1 MHTNA
6 DQNHLTPIMRK
17 GIVVLLL
24 VIQTVLLAAHF
35 FVYETWIYFWQ
46 PAGAGWM
53 GWRSA
58 AVLLPAMSFVAASL
72 LSFKYWN
79 GVTRVFYRA
88 AAIWLG
94 LFNFLFLAGV
104 GTWLTGLAGLAFG
117 ARWNQRLVVAAWFG
131 VAVVAAVWGM
141 INARVT
147 RVRRVRVRL
156 PNLPA
161 AWQGRTAAMISDLH
175 LGHVRGAN
183 FARQIVA
190 TIRQLRPAIVFL
202 AGDLYDGSYAD
213 LDALAS
219 PLRGLNAPLGN
230 YFVAG
235 NHEEMR
241 NSGAHLQAAKDA
253 GLRLLNNEKVIVDG
267 MQIIGVHYH
276 EASHP
281 ERLNAVLEKALID
294 REQASVLLVHAPD
307 QLAVA
312 ERAGISLQL
321 SGHTHR
327 GQFFPWT
334 WITKR
339 MYKKFAYGLQKFGA
353 MLVYTS
359 SGAGTWG
366 PPLRVCSH
374 PEIVL
379 IQFV

>member
-1 MHTNA
+1 
-6 DQNHLTPIMRK
+6 MRK
-17 GIVVLLL
+17 EILVFLAVFQSVLLS
-24 VIQTVLLAAHF
+24 AHF
-35 FVYETWIYFWQ
+35 FVYETWVYFWE
-46 PAGAGWM
+46 PVGTA
-53 GWRSA
+53 RSA
-58 AVLLPAMSFVAASL
+58 AANAVVFLIAVSFVVASL

-79 GVTRVFYRA
+79 RVTRTVYRA

-94 LFNFLFLAGV
+94 LFNFLFLASA
-104 GTWLTGLAGLAFG
+104 GTWISKLIAIALGLHWNNRAMIGTWFAIAVLA
-117 ARWNQRLVVAAWFG
+117 AT
-131 VAVVAAVWGM
+131 WGM
-141 INARVT
+141 INASVT
-147 RVRRVRVRL
+147 RISRVKVSL
-156 PNLPA
+156 PNLPE
-161 AWQGRTAAMISDLH
+161 AWQGRTAAMVSDLH

-183 FARQIVA
+183 FARGIVA
-190 TIRQLRPAIVFL
+190 RIRQLRPAIVFL

-213 LDALAS
+213 LNALAS

-241 NSGAHLQAAKDA
+241 NSSAHLEAAKNA
-253 GLRLLNNEKVIVDG
+253 GLRLLNNEKIVVDG

-276 EASHP
+276 SASHP
-281 ERLNAVLEKALID
+281 ERLNTILGKMEID
-294 REQASVLLVHAPD
+294 RQQASVLLVHAPD

-312 ERAGISLQL
+312 EGAGISLQL

-334 WITKR
+334 WLTKR
-339 MYKKFAYGLQKFGA
+339 MYKQFAYGLQRFGA

>member
-1 MHTNA
+1 
-6 DQNHLTPIMRK
+6 MRK
-17 GIVVLLL
+17 EIAVLLL
-24 VIQTVLLAAHF
+24 VIQTILLAAHF
-35 FVYETWIYFWQ
+35 FVYGTWIYFWQ
-46 PAGAGWM
+46 PAGAAWM
-53 GWRSA
+53 GWRST

-79 GVTRVFYRA
+79 GVTRVFYHA

-94 LFNFLFLAGV
+94 LFNFLFLASV

-117 ARWNQRLVVAAWFG
+117 AHSNQRVVVAAWFG

-141 INARVT
+141 INARMT
-147 RVRRVRVRL
+147 RVRRVKVSL

-183 FARQIVA
+183 FARGIVA

-241 NSGAHLQAAKDA
+241 NASVHWHAAKHG
-253 GLRLLNNEKVIVDG
+253 GLRLLNNEKVILDATK
-267 MQIIGVHYH
+267 IIGVHDH
-276 EASHP
+276 QWPH
-281 ERLNAVLEKALID
+281 
-294 REQASVLLVHAPD
+294 
-307 QLAVA
+307 
-312 ERAGISLQL
+312 SL
-321 SGHTHR
+321 
-327 GQFFPWT
+327 
-334 WITKR
+334 K
-339 MYKKFAYGLQKFGA
+339 
-353 MLVYTS
+353 V
-359 SGAGTWG
+359 
-366 PPLRVCSH
+366 
-374 PEIVL
+374 
-379 IQFV
+379 

>member
-1 MHTNA
+1 MHTNEG
-6 DQNHLTPIMRK
+6 DKHLTAIMRK
-17 GIVVLLL
+17 GIVVLVA
-24 VIQTVLLAAHF
+24 VIQSVLLAAHF
-35 FVYETWIYFWQ
+35 FVYETWIYFWE
-46 PAGAGWM
+46 PTGSGWM
-53 GWRSA
+53 GKRA
-58 AVLLPAMSFVAASL
+58 LAVLLLAVSFIAASL
-72 LSFKYWN
+72 LSFRYWN
-79 GVTRVFYRA
+79 RVTRVFYRA
-88 AAIWLG
+88 SAIWLG

-104 GTWLTGLAGLAFG
+104 ATWLTAAARWAFG
-117 ARWNQRLVVAAWFG
+117 AHWSSRGMVGAWFAAAVLAAAWG
-131 VAVVAAVWGM
+131 L
-141 INARVT
+141 INASVT
-147 RVRRVRVRL
+147 RVRRVKVSL
-156 PNLPA
+156 PNLPL

-183 FARQIVA
+183 FARNIVA
-190 TIRQLRPAIVFL
+190 RIRQLRPAIVFL
-202 AGDLYDGSYAD
+202 AGDLYDGSFAD
-213 LDALAS
+213 LNALAG
-219 PLRGLNAPLGN
+219 PLRGLNTPLGN

-241 NSGAHLQAAKDA
+241 DSGAHLQAAKDA
-253 GLRLLNNEKVIVDG
+253 GLRLLNNEKVVVDG

-281 ERLNAVLEKALID
+281 ERLNAVLKKASID

-312 ERAGISLQL
+312 EQAGISLQL

-334 WITKR
+334 WLTKR
-339 MYKKFAYGLQKFGA
+339 MYKQFTYGLQKFGA

-379 IQFV
+379 IQFI

>member
-1 MHTNA
+1 
-6 DQNHLTPIMRK
+6 MRPS
-17 GIVVLLL
+17 IAVFLAVV
-24 VIQTVLLAAHF
+24 QTILLAAHF
-35 FVYETWIYFWQ
+35 FVFETWLYFWS
-46 PAGAGWM
+46 PGAS
-53 GWRSA
+53 SA
-58 AVLLPAMSFVAASL
+58 LSDARYVVVLLAVSFVAASL
-72 LSFKYWN
+72 LSFRYWN
-79 GVTRVFYRA
+79 GLTRVFYRA

-94 LFNFLFLAGV
+94 FFNFLFLGALGV
-104 GTWLTGLAGLAFG
+104 WLTALIGKVAGAHWDG
-117 ARWNQRLVVAAWFG
+117 RAVVGAWF
-131 VAVVAAVWGM
+131 AAAAAATLWGM

-147 RVRRVRVRL
+147 RVSRIQVRL

-161 AWQGRTAAMISDLH
+161 SWQGRKAAMISDLH

-183 FARQIVA
+183 FAREIVSR
-190 TIRQLRPAIVFL
+190 IRQLRPEIVFL
-202 AGDLYDGSYAD
+202 AGDLYDGSFAD

-235 NHEEMR
+235 NHEEIR
-241 NSGAHLQAAKDA
+241 DSGAHLEAAKNA
-253 GLRLLNNEKVIVDG
+253 GLRLLNNEKVVVDG
-267 MQIIGVHYH
+267 MQIIGMHYH

-281 ERLNAVLEKALID
+281 ERLNSALGKLAINP
-294 REQASVLLVHAPD
+294 RQASVLLVHAPD

-312 ERAGISLQL
+312 EKAGISLQL

-334 WITKR
+334 WLTKR
-339 MYKKFAYGLQKFGA
+339 MYKQFAYGLQRFGQ

>member
-1 MHTNA
+1 MHTNKGDKHQTA
-6 DQNHLTPIMRK
+6 IMRK
-17 GIVVLLL
+17 GIVVLVA
-24 VIQTVLLAAHF
+24 VIQSVLLAAHF
-35 FVYETWIYFWQ
+35 FVYETWIYFWE
-46 PAGAGWM
+46 PTGSGWM
-53 GWRSA
+53 GRRA
-58 AVLLPAMSFVAASL
+58 LAVLLLAVSFIAASL
-72 LSFKYWN
+72 LSFRYWN
-79 GVTRVFYRA
+79 SVTRVFYRA
-88 AAIWLG
+88 SAIWLG

-104 GTWLTGLAGLAFG
+104 ATWLTAAARWAFG
-117 ARWNQRLVVAAWFG
+117 AHWSSRGMVGAWFAAAVLAAAWG
-131 VAVVAAVWGM
+131 L
-141 INARVT
+141 INASVT
-147 RVRRVRVRL
+147 RIRRVKVSL
-156 PNLPA
+156 PNLPL

-183 FARQIVA
+183 FARNIVA
-190 TIRQLRPAIVFL
+190 RIRQLRPAIVFL
-202 AGDLYDGSYAD
+202 AGDLYDGSFAD
-213 LDALAS
+213 LNALAG
-219 PLRGLNAPLGN
+219 PLRGLNTPLGN

-241 NSGAHLQAAKDA
+241 DSGAHLQAAKDA
-253 GLRLLNNEKVIVDG
+253 GLRLLNNEKVVVDG

-281 ERLNAVLEKALID
+281 ERLNAVLKNASID

-312 ERAGISLQL
+312 EQAGISLQL

-334 WITKR
+334 WLTKR
-339 MYKKFAYGLQKFGA
+339 MYKQFTYGLQKFGA

-379 IQFV
+379 IQFI

>member
-1 MHTNA
+1 MRSGIVVFLA
-6 DQNHLTPIMRK
+6 VFQSILLAAHLFVYETFRHFWRTGSSTALPGART
-17 GIVVLLL
+17 VVLLL
-24 VIQTVLLAAHF
+24 AI
-35 FVYETWIYFWQ
+35 
-46 PAGAGWM
+46 
-53 GWRSA
+53 
-58 AVLLPAMSFVAASL
+58 SFLVASL

-79 GVTRVFYRA
+79 RVTRVFYRV

-94 LFNFLFLAGV
+94 VFNFLFLASLGI
-104 GTWLTGLAGLAFG
+104 WLTALTVKAFG
-117 ARWNQRLVVAAWFG
+117 VHWSGRGIVAGWFATALVAA
-131 VAVVAAVWGM
+131 AWGM
-141 INARVT
+141 INASVT
-147 RVRRVRVRL
+147 RISRVKVSL

-161 AWQGRTAAMISDLH
+161 VWQGRTAAMVSDLH
-175 LGHVRGAN
+175 LGHVRGAR
-183 FARQIVA
+183 FARNIVA
-190 TIRQLRPAIVFL
+190 QIRQLKPAIVFL

-241 NSGAHLQAAKDA
+241 DAGAHLRAAKNA
-253 GLRLLNNEKVIVDG
+253 GLQLLNNEKVVVDG
-267 MQIIGVHYH
+267 MQIIGVHH
-276 EASHP
+276 RDAARA
-281 ERLNAVLEKALID
+281 ERLNAVLQRVAID
-294 REQASVLLVHAPD
+294 RGQPSVLLVHAPD

-312 ERAGISLQL
+312 EQAGISLQL

-334 WITKR
+334 WLTRRI
-339 MYKKFAYGLQKFGA
+339 YKQFVYGLQRFGA

>member
-1 MHTNA
+1 
-6 DQNHLTPIMRK
+6 MRP
-17 GIVVLLL
+17 GIAVFVGVV
-24 VIQTVLLAAHF
+24 QTVLLAAHF
-35 FVYETWIYFWQ
+35 FVFETWLYFWS
-46 PAGAGWM
+46 PGASAGLAD
-53 GWRSA
+53 A
-58 AVLLPAMSFVAASL
+58 KYVVILLAISFVAASL

-79 GVTRVFYRA
+79 ALTRGFYRA

-94 LFNFLFLAGV
+94 LFNFVFLGALGI
-104 GTWLTGLAGLAFG
+104 WLTALIEKASG
-117 ARWNQRLVVAAWFG
+117 AHWNGRILVGAWF
-131 VAVVAAVWGM
+131 AAAAAAALWGI
-141 INARVT
+141 INASVT
-147 RVRRVRVRL
+147 RIRRIQVRL

-161 AWQGRTAAMISDLH
+161 SWQGRTAAMISDLH

-183 FARQIVA
+183 FAREIVSR
-190 TIRQLRPAIVFL
+190 IRQLRPAIVFL
-202 AGDLYDGSYAD
+202 AGDLYDGSFAD

-235 NHEEMR
+235 NHEEIR
-241 NSGAHLQAAKDA
+241 DPGAHLEAAKNA
-253 GLRLLNNEKVIVDG
+253 GLRLLNNEKVMVDG
-267 MQIIGVHYH
+267 MQIIGMHYH

-281 ERLNAVLEKALID
+281 ERLNTALGKLDID
-294 REQASVLLVHAPD
+294 RQQASVLLVHAPD

-312 ERAGISLQL
+312 EKAGISLQL

-334 WITKR
+334 WLTKR
-339 MYKKFAYGLQKFGA
+339 MYKQFAYGLQRFGQ

>member
-1 MHTNA
+1 V
-6 DQNHLTPIMRK
+6 K
-17 GIVVLLL
+17 V
-24 VIQTVLLAAHF
+24 
-35 FVYETWIYFWQ
+35 
-46 PAGAGWM
+46 
-53 GWRSA
+53 S
-58 AVLLPAMSFVAASL
+58 
-72 LSFKYWN
+72 
-79 GVTRVFYRA
+79 
-88 AAIWLG
+88 
-94 LFNFLFLAGV
+94 
-104 GTWLTGLAGLAFG
+104 
-117 ARWNQRLVVAAWFG
+117 
-131 VAVVAAVWGM
+131 
-141 INARVT
+141 
-147 RVRRVRVRL
+147 L
-156 PNLPA
+156 PNLPL

-183 FARQIVA
+183 FARNIVA
-190 TIRQLRPAIVFL
+190 RIRQLRPAIVFL

-241 NSGAHLQAAKDA
+241 DSGAHLQAAKAA
-253 GLRLLNNEKVIVDG
+253 GLRLLNNEKVVVDG

-281 ERLNAVLEKALID
+281 ERLNRVLKNASID

-312 ERAGISLQL
+312 EQAGISLQL

-334 WITKR
+334 WLTKR
-339 MYKKFAYGLQKFGA
+339 MYKQFTYGLQKFGA

-379 IQFV
+379 IQFI

>member
-1 MHTNA
+1 
-6 DQNHLTPIMRK
+6 MRP
-17 GIVVLLL
+17 GIAVFVAVV
-24 VIQTVLLAAHF
+24 QTVLLAAHF
-35 FVYETWIYFWQ
+35 FVFESWVYFWS
-46 PAGAGWM
+46 PGASSAL
-53 GWRSA
+53 SA
-58 AVLLPAMSFVAASL
+58 AKYAVILLAVSFVAASL
-72 LSFKYWN
+72 LSFKFWN
-79 GVTRVFYRA
+79 GFTRGFYRA
-88 AAIWLG
+88 SAIWLG
-94 LFNFLFLAGV
+94 FFNFLFLGAL
-104 GTWLTGLAGLAFG
+104 GTWLTALVEKIAGG
-117 ARWNQRLVVAAWFG
+117 HWNGRIMVAAWF
-131 VAVVAAVWGM
+131 AAAAVAAAWGM
-141 INARVT
+141 INASMT
-147 RVRRVRVRL
+147 RVSRIQVRL

-161 AWQGRTAAMISDLH
+161 SWQGRTAAMISDLH

-183 FARQIVA
+183 FAREIVSR
-190 TIRQLRPAIVFL
+190 IRQLRPEIVFL
-202 AGDLYDGSYAD
+202 AGDLYDGSFAD

-235 NHEEMR
+235 NHEEIR
-241 NSGAHLQAAKDA
+241 DPGAHLQAAKNA
-253 GLRLLNNEKVIVDG
+253 GLRLLNNEKVVVDG
-267 MQIIGVHYH
+267 MQIIGMHYH

-281 ERLNAVLEKALID
+281 ERLNTALGKLAID
-294 REQASVLLVHAPD
+294 RQQASVLLVHAPD

-312 ERAGISLQL
+312 EKAGISLQL

-334 WITKR
+334 WLTKR
-339 MYKKFAYGLQKFGA
+339 MYKQFAYGLQRFGQ

>member
-1 MHTNA
+1 
-6 DQNHLTPIMRK
+6 MRSS
-17 GIVVLLL
+17 IAIFVAVVQS
-24 VIQTVLLAAHF
+24 ILLAAHF
-35 FVYETWIYFWQ
+35 FVFETWLHFWN
-46 PAGAGWM
+46 PALGV
-53 GWRSA
+53 A
-58 AVLLPAMSFVAASL
+58 ASVRLVVFLLAVSFVSASL

-79 GVTRVFYRA
+79 AATRGFYRA
-88 AAIWLG
+88 SAIWLG
-94 LFNFLFLAGV
+94 IFNFLFLAAA
-104 GTWLTGLAGLAFG
+104 GTWLTELISTLGRF
-117 ARWNQRLVVAAWFG
+117 RWNGRIMAAAWF
-131 VAVVAAVWGM
+131 AAAILSATWGI
-141 INARVT
+141 INASLT
-147 RVRRVRVRL
+147 RVSRIKVRL
-156 PNLPA
+156 PNLPVS
-161 AWQGRTAAMISDLH
+161 WQGRTAAMISDLH

-183 FARQIVA
+183 FARNIVA
-190 TIRQLRPAIVFL
+190 RIRQLRPEIVFL
-202 AGDLYDGSYAD
+202 AGDLYDGGYAD
-213 LDALAS
+213 LDALAG
-219 PLRGLNAPLGN
+219 PLRGLNAPLGH

-241 NSGAHLQAAKDA
+241 NPGAHLEAAKNA
-253 GLRLLNNEKVIVDG
+253 GLRLLNNEKVVVDG

-281 ERLNAVLEKALID
+281 ERLNTALGKMRID

-312 ERAGISLQL
+312 EKAGISLQL

-334 WITKR
+334 VLTRR
-339 MYKKFAYGLQKFGA
+339 MYKQFAYGLQRFGQ

>member
-1 MHTNA
+1 
-6 DQNHLTPIMRK
+6 MRPR
-17 GIVVLLL
+17 LL
-24 VIQTVLLAAHF
+24 VFLTIFQSIVLTAHVL
-35 FVYETWIYFWQ
+35 VYETWMQFWG
-46 PAGAGWM
+46 PAPHSTILLFRVAI
-53 GWRSA
+53 
-58 AVLLPAMSFVAASL
+58 VLLAFSFLASSL

-79 GVTRVFYRA
+79 SVTRALYRVSA
-88 AAIWLG
+88 VWLG
-94 LFNFLFLAGV
+94 LLNFLFLGSLGA
-104 GTWLTGLAGLAFG
+104 WLTLLVEKATRAD
-117 ARWNQRLVVAAWFG
+117 WNQRWIIAAWF
-131 VAVVAAVWGM
+131 AAGSAAALWGM
-141 INARVT
+141 INASLT
-147 RVRRVRVRL
+147 RVSRIKIRL
-156 PNLPA
+156 PNLPE
-161 AWQGRTAAMISDLH
+161 AWRGRTAAMISDLH

-183 FARQIVA
+183 FARNIVA
-190 TIRQLRPAIVFL
+190 RIRQLRPEIVFL
-202 AGDLYDGSYAD
+202 AGDLYDGSRAD

-230 YFVAG
+230 FFVAG
-235 NHEEMR
+235 NHEEIR
-241 NSGAHLQAAKDA
+241 NPAAHLEAARNA
-253 GLRLLNNEKVIVDG
+253 GLRLLNNEKVLVEG

-281 ERLNAVLEKALID
+281 ERLNTFLGNMAID

-334 WITKR
+334 WLTKR
-339 MYKKFAYGLQKFGA
+339 MYKQFAYGLQKFGA

-366 PPLRVCSH
+366 PPMRVCSN

-379 IQFV
+379 IQFE

>member
-1 MHTNA
+1 
-6 DQNHLTPIMRK
+6 MRP
-17 GIVVLLL
+17 GIAVFVGM
-24 VIQTVLLAAHF
+24 VQSILLAAHF
-35 FVYETWIYFWQ
+35 FVFETWLHFWD
-46 PAGAGWM
+46 PATVSPVAGAALVV
-53 GWRSA
+53 SFL
-58 AVLLPAMSFVAASL
+58 AVSFVAASL

-79 GVTRVFYRA
+79 AATRGFYRVS
-88 AAIWLG
+88 AIWLG
-94 LFNFLFLAGV
+94 VLNFLFVASVGV
-104 GTWLTGLAGLAFG
+104 WLTALADRVGGFH
-117 ARWNQRLVVAAWFG
+117 WNGRIMVAAWF
-131 VAVVAAVWGM
+131 AAAILAAAWGM
-141 INARVT
+141 VNASVT
-147 RVRRVRVRL
+147 RVRRIKVSL

-161 AWQGRTAAMISDLH
+161 SWQGRTAAMISDLH

-183 FARQIVA
+183 FARNIVA
-190 TIRQLRPAIVFL
+190 HIRQLRPEIVFL
-202 AGDLYDGSYAD
+202 AGDLYDGGYAD

-219 PLRGLNAPLGN
+219 PLRGLNAPLGH

-241 NSGAHLQAAKDA
+241 NAGAHLQAAEKA
-253 GLRLLNNEKVIVDG
+253 GLRLLNNEKVVVDG

-276 EASHP
+276 EASHA
-281 ERLNAVLEKALID
+281 ERLNTALGKMAID

-312 ERAGISLQL
+312 EQAGISLQL

-334 WITKR
+334 WLTKR
-339 MYKKFAYGLQKFGA
+339 MYKQFAYGLQRFGQ

-379 IQFV
+379 IQFL

>member
-1 MHTNA
+1 
-6 DQNHLTPIMRK
+6 MRK
-17 GIVVLLL
+17 GIAVLLL

-46 PAGAGWM
+46 PAGAGWI
-53 GWRSA
+53 GWRST

-79 GVTRVFYRA
+79 GVTRVFYRV

-94 LFNFLFLAGV
+94 LFNFLFLASV

-117 ARWNQRLVVAAWFG
+117 AHWNQRVVLAAWFG

-147 RVRRVRVRL
+147 RVRRVKVSL

>member
-1 MHTNA
+1 MRPQLLFFLA
-6 DQNHLTPIMRK
+6 VFQSIILT
-17 GIVVLLL
+17 
-24 VIQTVLLAAHF
+24 AHIL
-35 FVYETWIYFWQ
+35 VYETWLQFWG
-46 PAGAGWM
+46 PAPYTTVFLLRA
-53 GWRSA
+53 A
-58 AVLLPAMSFVAASL
+58 TAVLAFSFLASSL

-79 GVTRVFYRA
+79 SVTRVFYRISA
-88 AAIWLG
+88 VWLG
-94 LFNFLFLAGV
+94 LFNFLFLASLGA
-104 GTWLTGLAGLAFG
+104 WLTLLTEKAIGVD
-117 ARWNQRLVVAAWFG
+117 WNQRWMIVAWFAVG
-131 VAVVAAVWGM
+131 SAVANWGM
-141 INARVT
+141 INASVPRVS
-147 RVRRVRVRL
+147 RIKIRL
-156 PNLPA
+156 PNLPE
-161 AWQGRTAAMISDLH
+161 AWRGRSAAMISDLH

-183 FARQIVA
+183 FARNIVA
-190 TIRQLRPAIVFL
+190 RIRQLRPAIVFL
-202 AGDLYDGSYAD
+202 AGDLYDGGHAD

-230 YFVAG
+230 FFVAG
-235 NHEEMR
+235 NHEEIR
-241 NSGAHLQAAKDA
+241 NPGAHLEAAKNA
-253 GLRLLNNEKVIVDG
+253 GLRLLNNEKVLVEG

-281 ERLNAVLEKALID
+281 ERLNTLLGNLAID

-334 WITKR
+334 WLTKR
-339 MYKKFAYGLQKFGA
+339 MYKQFAYGLQKFGA

-366 PPLRVCSH
+366 PPVRVCSN

-379 IQFV
+379 IQFE

>member
-1 MHTNA
+1 
-6 DQNHLTPIMRK
+6 MRK
-17 GIVVLLL
+17 GIAVLLL

-53 GWRSA
+53 GWRST

-94 LFNFLFLAGV
+94 LFNFLFLASV
-104 GTWLTGLAGLAFG
+104 GTWLTGLPGLAFR
-117 ARWNQRLVVAAWFG
+117 AHWNQRMMVAAWFG

-147 RVRRVRVRL
+147 RVRRVKVSL

>member
-1 MHTNA
+1 
-6 DQNHLTPIMRK
+6 MRPS
-17 GIVVLLL
+17 IAVFLAVV
-24 VIQTVLLAAHF
+24 QTILLAAHF
-35 FVYETWIYFWQ
+35 FVFETWVYFWS
-46 PAGAGWM
+46 PGASSTLS
-53 GWRSA
+53 SA
-58 AVLLPAMSFVAASL
+58 KYIVILLAVSFVAASL

-79 GVTRVFYRA
+79 GLTRGFYRA
-88 AAIWLG
+88 SAIWLG
-94 LFNFLFLAGV
+94 LFNFLFLGAL
-104 GTWLTGLAGLAFG
+104 GTWLTALIGKAAGAQWS
-117 ARWNQRLVVAAWFG
+117 AQVIVAAWF
-131 VAVVAAVWGM
+131 AAAAAAALWGM
-141 INARVT
+141 INASVT
-147 RVRRVRVRL
+147 RIRRIQVRL

-161 AWQGRTAAMISDLH
+161 SWQGRTAAMISDLH

-183 FARQIVA
+183 FARGIVSR
-190 TIRQLRPAIVFL
+190 IRQLRPAIVFL
-202 AGDLYDGSYAD
+202 AGDLYDGSFAD

-235 NHEEMR
+235 NHEEIR
-241 NSGAHLQAAKDA
+241 DPGAHLAAAKNA
-253 GLRLLNNEKVIVDG
+253 GLRLLNNEKVVVDG
-267 MQIIGVHYH
+267 MQIIGMHYH

-281 ERLNAVLEKALID
+281 ERLNTALGKLGID
-294 REQASVLLVHAPD
+294 RQQASVLLVHAPD

-312 ERAGISLQL
+312 EKAGISLQL

-334 WITKR
+334 WLTKR
-339 MYKKFAYGLQKFGA
+339 MYKQFAYGLQRFGQ

>member
-72 LSFKYWN
+72 LSFRYWN

-94 LFNFLFLAGV
+94 LFNFLFLAGL

-213 LDALAS
+213 LNALAS

-241 NSGAHLQAAKDA
+241 NSSAHLQAAKDA

-294 REQASVLLVHAPD
+294 RGQPSVLLVHAPD

-334 WITKR
+334 LITKS

-379 IQFV
+379 IQFL

>member
-1 MHTNA
+1 
-6 DQNHLTPIMRK
+6 MRK
-17 GIVVLLL
+17 GIAVLLL

-94 LFNFLFLAGV
+94 LFNFLFLASV
-104 GTWLTGLAGLAFG
+104 GTWLTGLPRLAFH
-117 ARWNQRLVVAAWFG
+117 AHWNQRVVLAAWFG

-147 RVRRVRVRL
+147 RVRRVKVSL

-183 FARQIVA
+183 FAREIVA

>member
-1 MHTNA
+1 
-6 DQNHLTPIMRK
+6 MRK
-17 GIVVLLL
+17 GIVVLLA
-24 VIQTVLLAAHF
+24 VVQTVLLAAHF

-46 PAGAGWM
+46 PARTG
-53 GWRSA
+53 SA
-58 AVLLPAMSFVAASL
+58 VGPTAVALLLAASFVGASL

-79 GVTRVFYRA
+79 RVTRVFYRV

-94 LFNFLFLAGV
+94 VFNFLFLASAA
-104 GTWLTGLAGLAFG
+104 TWLTALAGLAFRVHWKPREMVG
-117 ARWNQRLVVAAWFG
+117 AWFAAALVAAT
-131 VAVVAAVWGM
+131 WGM
-141 INARVT
+141 INASVT
-147 RVRRVRVRL
+147 RVRRVKVSL
-156 PNLPA
+156 PNLPP

-183 FARQIVA
+183 FARGIVA
-190 TIRQLRPAIVFL
+190 SIRQLRPAIVFL

-213 LDALAS
+213 LNALAS

-235 NHEEMR
+235 NHEEIR

-253 GLRLLNNEKVIVDG
+253 GLRLLNNEKVVVDG

-281 ERLNAVLEKALID
+281 ERLNKVLENAAID
-294 REQASVLLVHAPD
+294 RGQASVLLVHAPD

-334 WITKR
+334 LLTKR
-339 MYKKFAYGLQKFGA
+339 MYKQFTYGLQKFGA

>member
-1 MHTNA
+1 MA
-6 DQNHLTPIMRK
+6 VFV
-17 GIVVLLL
+17 GVGVVQA
-24 VIQTVLLAAHF
+24 ILLAAHL
-35 FVYETWIYFWQ
+35 FVLETWLHFWK
-46 PAGAGWM
+46 PGPG
-53 GWRSA
+53 SA
-58 AVLLPAMSFVAASL
+58 PGLRFIVFFLAVSFVTASL
-72 LSFKYWN
+72 FSFKYWN
-79 GVTRVFYRA
+79 AATRGFYLGS
-88 AAIWLG
+88 AIWLG
-94 LFNFLFLAGV
+94 VFNFLFLASV
-104 GTWLTGLAGLAFG
+104 GTWLTALIEKAGGLQ
-117 ARWNQRLVVAAWFG
+117 WNGRIMVAAWFA
-131 VAVVAAVWGM
+131 VALLAATWGM
-141 INARVT
+141 INANLT
-147 RVRRVRVRL
+147 RVSRVKVRL
-156 PNLPA
+156 ANLPPS
-161 AWQGRTAAMISDLH
+161 WQGRTAAMISDLH

-183 FARQIVA
+183 FARNIA
-190 TIRQLRPAIVFL
+190 ARIRQLRPEIVFL

-219 PLRGLNAPLGN
+219 PLRGLNAPLGH

-241 NSGAHLQAAKDA
+241 NPGAHLQAAKNA
-253 GLRLLNNEKVIVDG
+253 GLRLLNNEKVVVDG

-281 ERLNAVLEKALID
+281 ERLNTALGKMAID

-312 ERAGISLQL
+312 EQAGISLQL

-334 WITKR
+334 WLTKR
-339 MYKKFAYGLQKFGA
+339 MYKQFAYGLQRFGQ

-379 IQFV
+379 IQFI